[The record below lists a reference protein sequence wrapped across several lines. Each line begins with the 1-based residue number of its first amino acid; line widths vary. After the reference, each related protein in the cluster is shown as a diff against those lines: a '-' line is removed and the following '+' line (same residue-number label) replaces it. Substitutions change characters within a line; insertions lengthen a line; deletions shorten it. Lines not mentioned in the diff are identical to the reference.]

1 MDAAIISAITAG
13 IVTVTATA
21 GKVLIQY
28 AQQNRYRSRD
38 LERLAA
44 IEQATHTIS
53 AKIDRLPCNRGECPI
68 QEKGGEEAHA

>member
-1 MDAAIISAITAG
+1 MDTAVISAITAG
-13 IVTVTATA
+13 LVTVIATA

-28 AQQNRYRSRD
+28 AQTNRYRSRD

-53 AKIDRLPCNRGECPI
+53 SKIDRLPCNRGECPI
-68 QEKGGEEAHA
+68 QEKGGEATNA